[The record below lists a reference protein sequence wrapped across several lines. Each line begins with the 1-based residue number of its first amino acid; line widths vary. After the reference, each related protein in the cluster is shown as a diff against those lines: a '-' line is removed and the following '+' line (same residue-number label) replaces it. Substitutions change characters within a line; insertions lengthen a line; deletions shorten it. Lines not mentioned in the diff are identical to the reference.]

1 MVRGQAVLARTHA
14 PLLLALWLSLSSLA
28 CDSLAD
34 FGGKFKG
41 TIVDGSFVRSCFG
54 AHVFATLRFSASH
67 AVGST
72 AELKDEERNWLT
84 LCENAECEDGG
95 TVIFDAPLEP
105 IYAITADTLA
115 DFDFPGQK
123 RQRNYMLMA
132 RSTVGPLTDVDS
144 VVVVSLLATK
154 KIELRV
160 IARAPND
167 DPNCVVESE
176 TDNPDAGEEGPR
188 HPEYYALF
196 KLKK

>member
-14 PLLLALWLSLSSLA
+14 PLLLALCLSLSGLA
-28 CDSLAD
+28 CDSLSD
-34 FGGKFKG
+34 FGGAFKG

-54 AHVFATLRFSASH
+54 PHVYATLRFSPSH

-72 AELKDEERNWLT
+72 AKLSDEERNWLT
-84 LCENAECEDGG
+84 LCEEAKCEDGG

-132 RSTVGPLTDVDS
+132 RSSVGPLTDVDA

-160 IARAPND
+160 IARAPDND
-167 DPNCVVESE
+167 SSCVVESE
-176 TDNPDAGEEGPR
+176 SGDEDAGVEMPR
-188 HPEYYALF
+188 YPEYYALF